1 MESISAAL
9 IHICMSP
16 EVPAYDRL
24 KWKPDDEN
32 SIDFRLNLMFPPSA
46 KRYSREIT
54 TRTPFLDIP
63 IGTTFQLSVWA
74 GDDNNN
80 EANYTLWGDMYVP
93 KEDWEIIQKAQ
104 DTELGLEDAIV
115 ECRWDKKVGVL
126 GRWRFMRFRT
136 DKEKANYISVAKN
149 VQESIKD
156 GVSKE
161 ELVKWA
167 VDIKAGWRSRHP
179 KK

>member
-1 MESISAAL
+1 MSVAL
-9 IHICMSP
+9 IHICISRQSP
-16 EVPAYDRL
+16 TYDRL

-32 SIDFRLNLMFPPSA
+32 SIDFRLNLIFPPPST
-46 KRYSREIT
+46 KRNPYEIN

-63 IGTTFQLSVWA
+63 TGTTFQLSVWS
-74 GDDNNN
+74 GSINN
-80 EANYTLWGDMYVP
+80 EENYTVWGDMYVP
-93 KEDWEIIQKAQ
+93 TEDWELIQNAQ
-104 DTELGLEDAIV
+104 DTELVLENAIV
-115 ECRWDKKVGVL
+115 ECRWDKKVGL
-126 GRWRFMRFRT
+126 SGRWRFMRFRT